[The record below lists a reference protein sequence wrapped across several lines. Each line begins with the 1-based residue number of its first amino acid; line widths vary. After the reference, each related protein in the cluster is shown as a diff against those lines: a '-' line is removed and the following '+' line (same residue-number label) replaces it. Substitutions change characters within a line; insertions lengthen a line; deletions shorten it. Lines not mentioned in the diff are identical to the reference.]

1 VQYRQPLQLP
11 VPVQNRGSELITLE
25 QAERIVD
32 GTLERATELGA
43 APLAVSVLDGGGN
56 LVVMKRA
63 DGAGVMRAPIAL
75 AKAYGAV
82 GMGLNSREL
91 ARRSEMQPVFF
102 GSLAGVT
109 EGRFAPAPG
118 GVLIRDE
125 DGVLLGA
132 VGVSGDTSDMDEACA
147 IGGVSAAGLRPD
159 PVDPVVGG

>member
-1 VQYRQPLQLP
+1 M
-11 VPVQNRGSELITLE
+11 ITLA

-32 GTLERATELGA
+32 ETLKRATELGA
-43 APLAVSVLDGGGN
+43 APLAVSVLDPGGN
-56 LVVMKRA
+56 PVAMKRA

-91 ARRSEMQPVFF
+91 ARRTDMQPIFF
-102 GSLAGVT
+102 GSLAGIT
-109 EGRFAPAPG
+109 DGRFAPAPG

-125 DGVLLGA
+125 AGVLLGA

-147 IGGVSAAGLRPD
+147 IGGVGAAGLRPD
-159 PVDPVVGG
+159 PAAPVLGG